1 MGEGYDRKNAAA
13 VPSKTQNEART
24 TMKLLCY
31 SNNNDEYS
39 SLEPLACSRNQ
50 NKLEEYLGILIADSE
65 KYDIELQKYEEE
77 CKRIIKEYLLNN
89 YDAITGWS
97 DVRSVVRQ
105 ESFPPSDREKD
116 GIIAFLCESYRFSL
130 GKNIVETSYQNS
142 LIGKYCDINKLRKPY
157 PTLPQYPI
165 MSIPYYKR
173 EFFEI
178 IEVKD
183 LDE

>member
-1 MGEGYDRKNAAA
+1 
-13 VPSKTQNEART
+13 
-24 TMKLLCY
+24 MKLLCY

-50 NKLEEYLGILIADSE
+50 NKLEEYLNTLMADSE

-97 DVRSVVRQ
+97 DVRSVVKQ
-105 ESFPPSDREKD
+105 ESFPPSDDEKSL
-116 GIIAFLCESYRFSL
+116 IIKFLSENYWYCL
-130 GKNIVETSYQNS
+130 GKNIVEVSYDNG
-142 LIGKYCDINKLRKPY
+142 LIKLYCDVKKLRKPY
-157 PTLPQYPI
+157 PVLPSPYLSMP
-165 MSIPYYKR
+165 MPYYKR
-173 EFFEI
+173 ENFEI
-178 IEVKD
+178 IDIKD